1 MMIRRRRRTLGVLGV
16 AVVAPACVASPADE
30 ADAARPADAAR
41 QADAVRPA
49 DAARPVD
56 AGGHGG
62 AQPAHDSGSIGGTQ
76 PVPDAGPIG
85 DARPAPDAG
94 PPCAP
99 AALGYACFT
108 AQGEPLPYE
117 FDAPLEGEITA
128 VGTPEADHC
137 DLTVWGQGSG
147 EFVTFQVTEASGR
160 ILDVKI
166 DAGGLDAYLDA
177 HPLVVGEPV
186 HIDAVR
192 VGYDIQGEATGFR
205 WLRDGR
211 LAAAVREPRARHG
224 PDRLAAGRGRRADH
238 RRLLR
243 DPPVR
248 RAHRRRGH
256 GRRSRRRPGLRG
268 RGRGPDDLELVV

>member
-1 MMIRRRRRTLGVLGV
+1 MRRG
-16 AVVAPACVASPADE
+16 
-30 ADAARPADAAR
+30 
-41 QADAVRPA
+41 PA

-99 AALGYACFT
+99 AVLGYACIT

-117 FDAPLEGEITA
+117 IDAPLEGELTA
-128 VGTPEADHC
+128 IGTPEADHC

-147 EFVTFQVTEASGR
+147 EFVTFQITEASGR

-186 HIDAVR
+186 HIDGVR

-211 LAAAVREPRARHG
+211 LAAAV
-224 PDRLAAGRGRRADH
+224 LNRGRVTGLTVSPLAEVGEPTTGDCCVIHQFGARIGVEGAGVEVD
-238 RRLLR
+238 
-243 DPPVR
+243 V
-248 RAHRRRGH
+248 A
-256 GRRSRRRPGLRG
+256 PGCAVEAGGLTISNLSYEEY
-268 RGRGPDDLELVV
+268 DDLGCCNALGGPYVTVVARP